1 MPTAYTSPIAD
12 GITFNEYAMGCARAF
27 GALIMMRDHPQNE
40 EIPESFEA
48 SKYHKDAIEKEAME
62 LEELLAMD
70 HFTAAA
76 KARDA
81 HQKHIDYHAG
91 EIAKEEYLAAKYK
104 AMMAEVEAYKSPSPD
119 HDNFKK
125 FMADQIKESIKF
137 DCESNYHREAI
148 ESARFMSGE
157 EWILN
162 EKNRLE
168 DSIAYHQR
176 EHQKELDRTNNRN
189 EWVRKLRNSLE
200 KTN

>member
-27 GALIMMRDHPQNE
+27 GALIMMRDDPQNT

-48 SKYHKDAIEKEAME
+48 SKYHKEAIEKEVAE
-62 LEELLAMD
+62 LNHLLTMD
-70 HFTAAA
+70 YATAAK
-76 KARDA
+76 KAREE

-91 EIAKEEYLAAKYK
+91 EITKGEFLAAKYK
-104 AMMAEVEAYKSPSPD
+104 AMLAEVEAYESPSSD

-125 FMADQIKESIKF
+125 FMADQITESMKF
-137 DCESNYHREAI
+137 DCESNHHREAI

-162 EKNRLE
+162 EKNRLD

-189 EWVRKLRNSLE
+189 EWVRKLRESLE
-200 KTN
+200 KTQ